1 MADKKWGKSDGPA
14 TPEGNGGLGSGS
26 PPAAVSEAEGHSRQ
40 FVATCFNC
48 GATSYIGGDWK
59 WFTCWKC
66 GATSS
71 EVMVA

>member
-40 FVATCFNC
+40 FVATCLNC